1 MSALVKEGRS
11 LAPRARMAAIAATV
25 AVLLLALCASA
36 AQASVTR
43 SPGGPFNDPDT
54 VTVSGSVPGAFSTAT
69 HFTVAQ
75 CNNTVTLGTR
85 CNQANSVPFTS
96 VASYAGGVP
105 LTIDKTFAD
114 FDFTTNSTPNPPT
127 STTCKDVFA
136 VGDQCAIVVS
146 YYRFVMGVPTHVGTD
161 PDSGTSG
168 TWVTFL

>member
-1 MSALVKEGRS
+1 MSASVKV
-11 LAPRARMAAIAATV
+11 V
-25 AVLLLALCASA
+25 AVATAALLLTICASA
-36 AQASVTR
+36 AQASIVR
-43 SPGGPFNDPDT
+43 SPSGPFNDPDS
-54 VTVSGSVPGAFSTAT
+54 VTVGGSVPGAFSTAT

-75 CNNTVTLGTR
+75 CNATVTLGTR
-85 CNQANSVPFTS
+85 CNQPNAVPFTS

-114 FDFTTNSTPNPPT
+114 FNFTTNSTPNPPT

-136 VGDQCAIVVS
+136 VGDQCAVMVS

-161 PDSGTSG
+161 PDSGASW